1 MTTTDPADPIAAPAT
16 PPASEPTGTAT
27 DTATDTSTGVWY
39 RSESGF
45 PSADHARL
53 FYRCWQPIDT
63 RRTAASP
70 PLRVLVFLHDEHED
84 SGQLRS
90 LVEELLG
97 FQDWGFAWDARGHG
111 HSPTTR
117 EGARD
122 MLDIER
128 LVDDLHH
135 FTRHLRQTLGLST
148 EDMVVVGH
156 GLGAVVAATWIH
168 DHAPCLRGAVLA
180 AAAFQPQ
187 AWPARLNALAN
198 PRLRQRTD
206 TARRIVAN
214 ASAIDTPVLVLV
226 AEQDE
231 VVHTAPQRQFFD
243 HLGARQKRLV
253 ELRHSTHALFHGEA
267 PPREEALRETWRFI
281 NDCYGQPLAAPEDRL
296 DGDRNSRSAA
306 QFQHLQRDTLG
317 SGWARMGHTLQRH
330 LLRRLGPL
338 SDGLR
343 IGLAQGFDSGTALEH
358 VYRGTAG
365 GRFGIGHLLDQRY
378 LASVGARALRQRQ
391 QHLQQVLTDLL
402 AVHPAHLM
410 PRILDVAAGGGRY
423 LLETAKRFQDRPMRI
438 TLRDHDPASLDAARR
453 LAESLALNHLVD
465 YQCLDALS
473 PDSYP
478 AADAF
483 HDIVVVSGLFEL
495 VSDNAPVLAALQGIQ
510 RQLRPG
516 GHVVYTGQ
524 PWHPDWLRIARTL
537 NDHHGAP
544 WQMRLR
550 PQAELDALVASI
562 DCRKTQSLVGA
573 GGIFTVSV
581 ARHEPPPPKP
591 VAGG

>member
-1 MTTTDPADPIAAPAT
+1 MTTNDPADLIDAPAT
-16 PPASEPTGTAT
+16 PPASET
-27 DTATDTSTGVWY
+27 TDTSTGTGVWY

-45 PSADHARL
+45 PSADHTRL

-70 PLRVLVFLHDEHED
+70 PLRVLVFLHDDRDD
-84 SGQLRS
+84 SGHLRS

-97 FQDWGFAWDARGHG
+97 YQDWAFAWDARGHG
-111 HSPTTR
+111 HSPTAGDR
-117 EGARD
+117 PRD
-122 MLDIER
+122 STPDIER

-180 AAAFQPQ
+180 AAAFQPK
-187 AWPARLNALAN
+187 AWSARFQSLAS
-198 PRLRQRTD
+198 PGRRQQMDTTRRT
-206 TARRIVAN
+206 VAS

-226 AEQDE
+226 AAQDE
-231 VVHTAPQRQFFD
+231 VVHAAPQRQFFD
-243 HLGARQKRLV
+243 QLGARQKRIVVLGQ
-253 ELRHSTHALFHGEA
+253 STHALFDGEGPA
-267 PPREEALRETWRFI
+267 REEALRETWRFI

-438 TLRDHDPASLDAARR
+438 TLRDHDPASLDAARQ

-537 NDHHGAP
+537 NDHRGAP

-562 DCRKTQSLVGA
+562 DCRKTQSLIGS
-573 GGIFTVSV
+573 GGVFTVSV